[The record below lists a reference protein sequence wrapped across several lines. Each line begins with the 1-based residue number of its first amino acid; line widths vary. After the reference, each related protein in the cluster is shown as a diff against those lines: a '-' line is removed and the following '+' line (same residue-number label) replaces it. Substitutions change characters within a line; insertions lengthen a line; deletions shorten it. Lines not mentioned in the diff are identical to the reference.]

1 MVNSRHL
8 FLYFSLFNTVDRKW
22 MFYIKGCRW
31 LDTNCGPLVWKQPLS
46 HNHCPITILTLSPFQ
61 SCTSTHSWTQWQTL
75 SWRWLLKRVS
85 AWVAIMCCCLSP
97 PSLNYWSHISLPLLS
112 LSFFSISF
120 PYSVFLFS
128 FFLIFLSLLLYSFT
142 LFVFNVLFLFL
153 SCSLSSSF
161 FLSKSA

>member
-97 PSLNYWSHISLPLLS
+97 PPLSQFCGHTRKFCSIL
-112 LSFFSISF
+112 FFF
-120 PYSVFLFS
+120 LLFKKQEEEKCCREDLGLVFLTVHSHSKLES
-128 FFLIFLSLLLYSFT
+128 FLTSRQEEE
-142 LFVFNVLFLFL
+142 
-153 SCSLSSSF
+153 
-161 FLSKSA
+161 

>member
-97 PSLNYWSHISLPLLS
+97 PLSQLLVTHLS
-112 LSFFSISF
+112 PTFLSFFFLYFFSLFCLSF
-120 PYSVFLFS
+120 LLFPNLS
-128 FFLIFLSLLLYSFT
+128 FFT
-142 LFVFNVLFLFL
+142 PLFLH
-153 SCSLSSSF
+153 SLCV
-161 FLSKSA
+161 